1 MEFRRISYTKE
12 SSFLSPEENIAV
24 IKLNRPEVSNTLSK
38 DMLLEIDSA
47 LEETRR
53 DGQARVVVL
62 SAEGEKAFCAG
73 IDPNEPN
80 PQDAER
86 LAEQIFKK
94 IEEFGKPII
103 AAVAGEVSG
112 HGVGVALACDM
123 RVAAENARIQNPTDV
138 ARRLAEI
145 VGRPNA
151 ADVLFS
157 GRAIDAKEAE
167 NMGLVNKVVP
177 TDELATT
184 VNWTAGKIASSA
196 PLAVQLSK
204 RCVNKSFE
212 VSIVEGN
219 KLELDAILQCARTED
234 LREGI
239 KAVFEK
245 RTPQFKGK

>member
-1 MEFRRISYTKE
+1 MEFKTISCTKE

-24 IKLNRPEVSNTLSK
+24 IKLNKPGVSNVLSK

-53 DGQARVVVL
+53 DEQTRVVVL
-62 SAEGEKAFCAG
+62 SAEGEKAFCTG
-73 IDPNEPN
+73 IDPDEPN
-80 PQDAER
+80 PQDVER
-86 LAEQIFKK
+86 LADQVFKK

-112 HGVGVALACDM
+112 LGVGVALACDM
-123 RVAAENARIQNPTDV
+123 RLAAENARIQNPTDV

-177 TDELATT
+177 TDELSTT